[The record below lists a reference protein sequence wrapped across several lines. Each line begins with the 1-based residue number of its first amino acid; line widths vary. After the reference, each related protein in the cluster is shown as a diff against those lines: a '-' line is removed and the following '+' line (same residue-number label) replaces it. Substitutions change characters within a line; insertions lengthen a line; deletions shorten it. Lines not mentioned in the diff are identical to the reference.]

1 MRLRTVDLNLL
12 VTLETL
18 VAERSVSKAAQRM
31 GLTQSAVSHALRR
44 LRATFDDELFVRSA
58 DGMEPTLRAIE
69 ISDAT
74 RAALEQIER
83 SVDKSA
89 SFDPAT
95 AERAFTLRISEYVS
109 SYLLQLLC
117 PVLRE
122 RAPGIRINA
131 AHFTGDPR
139 EDELIGDE
147 IHIGP
152 GTSGGRAGRQRLRVV
167 EERFVV
173 LMRKG
178 HPAANP
184 VSTRKMTLPFY
195 ASLSHVKVAAT
206 IGTNVIDDAL
216 KVRGLHRHIVFNVP
230 SWRDARHI
238 VAKTDLVAAIPARWA
253 SDRDSPQ
260 SCVAAPFPLQD
271 VTFAIDL
278 EWHTRVALDPGHAW
292 LRGLIAEQFQPT
304 ARRK

>member
-83 SVDKSA
+83 SVKSA

-109 SYLLQLLC
+109 SYLLQRLC

-122 RAPGIRINA
+122 QAPGIRINA

-173 LMRKG
+173 LMRRTN
-178 HPAANP
+178 PALAK
-184 VSTRKMTLPFY
+184 KMTLPFY

-216 KVRGLHRHIVFNVP
+216 KVRGLDRHIVFNVP

-292 LRGLIAEQFQPT
+292 LRALIAEQFEPRAKRT
-304 ARRK
+304 